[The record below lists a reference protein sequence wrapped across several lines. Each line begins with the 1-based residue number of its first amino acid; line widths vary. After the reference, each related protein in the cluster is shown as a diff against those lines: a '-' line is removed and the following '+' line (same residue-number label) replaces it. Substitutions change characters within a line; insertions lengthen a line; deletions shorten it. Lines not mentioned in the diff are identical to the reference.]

1 MEVLKEF
8 KEVLLKEKELL
19 INFPAGRVEELREL
33 LKRKEGLLEEIKKLG
48 KEELLP
54 HRETLKEIDSLQQ
67 EVKALVVSNL
77 SFIEE
82 VLRELSGKGETYTP
96 KGY

>member
-19 INFPAGRVEELREL
+19 INFPAGRVEELQEL
-33 LKRKEGLLEEIKKLG
+33 LKRKEGLLEEIKRLG

-54 HRETLKEIDSLQQ
+54 L
-67 EVKALVVSNL
+67 
-77 SFIEE
+77 
-82 VLRELSGKGETYTP
+82 
-96 KGY
+96 

>member
-19 INFPAGRVEELREL
+19 INFPAGRVEELKEL
-33 LKRKEGLLEEIKKLG
+33 LKRKEELLEEIKKLG

-77 SFIEE
+77 SFIEK
-82 VLRELSGKGETYTP
+82 VFRELSGKGETYTP